1 MKRDRSLKPLVALR
15 ALRKLIADPT
25 DTAQVFTIIEAL
37 SGRAPDRIIRR
48 FTADPVGQRLLAN
61 RPNLLAVLSDHAR
74 LAALPDGSLGRAY
87 LAFLER
93 EQITAAGLV
102 DASTD
107 GELGVFR
114 ERGDDHVYVTER
126 MRDTHDLWHV
136 VTGYQGDVAG
146 EAALLAF
153 MAVQT
158 TNPGTAVMALVA
170 ALRARRPA
178 FVRRAVE
185 AALAGL
191 NARWL
196 VAVDWEALLAEPLEQ
211 VRTRLGVTPAAPY
224 QRFGPDWKPELA
236 TAA

>member
-93 EQITAAGLV
+93 EKITAAGLV

-114 ERGDDHVYVTER
+114 ERGDVHVYVTER

-136 VTGYQGDVAG
+136 VTGFDTDVAG
-146 EAALLAF
+146 EAGLQAFYMAQLGTSLGYVLLAAGMLNTLF
-153 MAVQT
+153 IAHDDGDRRMEAITRGWQLGRRARPLFGADWDAMFTWPIDQVRAHFGLT
-158 TNPGTAVMALVA
+158 DAD
-170 ALRARRPA
+170 LRATSL
-178 FVRRAVE
+178 
-185 AALAGL
+185 AA
-191 NARWL
+191 
-196 VAVDWEALLAEPLEQ
+196 
-211 VRTRLGVTPAAPY
+211 
-224 QRFGPDWKPELA
+224 
-236 TAA
+236 